1 MSLANYELHER
12 LARLSN
18 ASADR
23 DVLVTV
29 TVRPDESIGEARQP
43 VETDYA
49 EATQLD
55 ERSFPTP
62 LVDALE
68 TVRSRLNEYDDIPDN
83 GLAIYAGVV
92 DRDLVTA
99 TFDDLPI
106 PIEESRYEHGN
117 EFDLTPLE
125 DVTEPESTYGL
136 VVVERGGAALGRLD
150 DEGVEPVETFDS
162 DVPGKSSAGGQSAE
176 RFERDRER
184 QKRDFFDEVAERA
197 ELEFL
202 DSGGGDEDGIDG
214 MLLGGTT
221 GTVEN
226 FREEA
231 DLDHRLE
238 DALVGEF
245 AVEYATEQGLRQ
257 LAEKGEQAIDERDRR
272 DVRETLET
280 FFEGVRDD
288 DEPVAYGVDEV
299 DDALEYDAVETLLLS
314 TALEGRE
321 LQELGDRTVDQGGE
335 TVVVPD
341 DFPDGERFV
350 EAFDGVGALLRFPID

>member
-12 LARLSN
+12 LGRLST

-23 DVLVTV
+23 DVLVTL
-29 TVRPDESIGEARQP
+29 TVPPKSSIGKARRP

-55 ERSFPTP
+55 EQSMPRP

-68 TVRSRLNEYDDIPDN
+68 EARRRLNEYDEIPEH

-92 DRDLVTA
+92 DGDLVA
-99 TFDDLPI
+99 TTVDDLPV

-117 EFDLTPLE
+117 EFDLEPLE

-136 VVVERGGAALGRLD
+136 LVVERGGAALGRLD
-150 DEGVEPVETFDS
+150 DEGVEPIETLDS
-162 DVPGKSSAGGQSAE
+162 NVPGKSSAGGQSAE

-184 QKRDFFDEVAERA
+184 QKRDFFDAVAERA
-197 ELEFL
+197 EMEFL
-202 DSGGGDEDGIDG
+202 GDDPADGV
-214 MLLGGTT
+214 LLGGTT
-221 GTVEN
+221 GIVED

-231 DLDHRLE
+231 DLNHRLA
-238 DALVGEF
+238 DRLVGEF
-245 AVEYATEQGLRQ
+245 PVEYASEQGLRQ
-257 LAEKGEQAIDERDRR
+257 LAAKGEGAIEERDRG
-272 DVRETLET
+272 DVRETLGA
-280 FFEGVRDD
+280 FFERIRDD

-314 TALEGRE
+314 MGLEGSE
-321 LQELGDRTVDQGGE
+321 LQELGDQTAEQGGE

-341 DFPDGERFV
+341 DFPDGIRFGD
-350 EAFDGVGALLRFPID
+350 AFDGVGALLRFPID